1 MNYGGSLTRQ
11 SLMLAG
17 CSEYLDVVG
26 WQIWGI
32 ESDKE

>member
-1 MNYGGSLTRQ
+1 MNYGGSHKAKLDA
-11 SLMLAG
+11 AG